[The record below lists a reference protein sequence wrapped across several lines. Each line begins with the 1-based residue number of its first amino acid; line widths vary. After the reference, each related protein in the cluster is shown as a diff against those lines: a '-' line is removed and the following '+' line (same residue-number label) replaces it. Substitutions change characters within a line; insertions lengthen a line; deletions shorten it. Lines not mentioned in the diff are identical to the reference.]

1 LTAKNTTNVIPSSE
15 LAQWKALGNKLAG
28 DWVTEMNGKGLNGA
42 KMLEDAKALIA
53 KHAAAK

>member
-1 LTAKNTTNVIPSSE
+1 MIPAAE
-15 LAQWKALGNKLAG
+15 IAQWKTLGNKLAA

-53 KHAAAK
+53 KHNAATR